1 MLRYL
6 SRLPPPYPTSLR
18 PIVISPTYKFVSHV
32 AFGNEFSPPN
42 IKYAFLFFLVRAT
55 SANLMILE
63 VIALIVFDKL
73 QITELLIM

>member
-18 PIVISPTYKFVSHV
+18 SIVISPTYKFVCHV
-32 AFGNEFSPPN
+32 AFGCEFSPPN

-63 VIALIVFDKL
+63 VIALIVLDKL